1 VVFELPERA
10 PKSYTLR
17 SPWRS
22 DRGRAAVTMRAGTA
36 RVIELE
42 AFQVITLTTDAP

>member
-1 VVFELPERA
+1 
-10 PKSYTLR
+10 
-17 SPWRS
+17 
-22 DRGRAAVTMRAGTA
+22 MRAGTA